1 MLKQRILTALV
12 LIPLIALTLLYAPF
26 AVFALASTVV
36 FSIAAWEWAS
46 LANCNRIV
54 KICYVLVCSLGV
66 GALAGICNK
75 LDCRYKEEYNILKIL
90 DVITICWWFIIA
102 IAVVTYPKVKNI
114 LTSKVLLLVAGLFTL
129 VPAWHGLL
137 VCFNDASGRIIVTLL
152 LSISI
157 IADTGAYFSGKYFG
171 KTPLA
176 PQVSPK
182 KTIEG
187 LAGAIILSVVIACAI
202 YMIIGIEYSK
212 KPLVIYEISYMLLMV
227 FCLVIVA
234 ALGDLW
240 ESLVKRV
247 HNVKDSGSI
256 LPGHGGILDRID
268 SHIAVF
274 ALFPVCYRIIIFF

>member
-1 MLKQRILTALV
+1 MLKQRILTAVV

-26 AVFALASTVV
+26 AVFTVASTTV
-36 FSIAAWEWAS
+36 FAIAAWEWAS
-46 LANCNRIV
+46 LANCSRIV

-66 GALAGICNK
+66 GALAGICDK
-75 LDCRYKEEYNILKIL
+75 LNCHYDYNILKIL
-90 DVITICWWFIIA
+90 DVLTICWWLVIV
-102 IAVVTYPKVKNI
+102 IAVVTYPKIKTI
-114 LTSKVLLLVAGLFTL
+114 LKSKLLLLVAGLFTL

-137 VCFNDASGRIIVTLL
+137 VCFNDTNGRIIVTCLL
-152 LSISI
+152 AVSI

-182 KTIEG
+182 KTVEG
-187 LAGAIILSVVIACAI
+187 LAGAIILNVILAFMFLFVIHGTNALKT
-202 YMIIGIEYSK
+202 YIIFQALFNI
-212 KPLVIYEISYMLLMV
+212 
-227 FCLVIVA
+227 FCLVIIA

-247 HNVKDSGSI
+247 YNVKDSGSI
-256 LPGHGGILDRID
+256 LPGHGGVLDRID

-274 ALFPVCYRIIIFF
+274 AVFPVCYRIIYYF